1 MGRPSKNQQGPSAKE
16 RIEQAF
22 WELLEEKPFHSI
34 TVKDLIKHAGVNR
47 NTFYYHFESTE
58 GLAVE
63 LVRSN
68 IPVEFFG
75 IMLNAFGDGNFDVS
89 DASAVPD
96 LDRRFQRIRLILKNG
111 EPCLMELGRKEVISF
126 FIREMRL
133 DEKELSEFDYGKLDF
148 IWGGIIRLLA
158 SAEASTPER
167 YLNQLQSGIV
177 QAVGPLVAQI
187 CEQGK
192 A

>member
-22 WELLEEKPFHSI
+22 WGLLEEKPFHSI
-34 TVKDLIKHAGVNR
+34 TVKDLVKHAGVNR

-68 IPVEFFG
+68 IPIEFFG
-75 IMLNAFGDGNFDVS
+75 IMLNAFRGGNFDIS
-89 DASAVPD
+89 AASAIPD
-96 LDRRFQRIRLILKNG
+96 LEQRFHRIRLILKNG
-111 EPCLMELGRKEVISF
+111 EPRLMEFGRKEVISF
-126 FIREMRL
+126 FVREMRL
-133 DEKELSEFDYGKLDF
+133 DEKEMSEFDCGKLDF
-148 IWGGIIRLLA
+148 IWGGITRLLA
-158 SAEASTPER
+158 SDEASTPER
-167 YLNQLQSGIV
+167 YLDQLQNGIA
-177 QAVGPLVAQI
+177 QAVGPLMVQI
-187 CEQGK
+187 CEPGK

>member
-1 MGRPSKNQQGPSAKE
+1 MGRPSKNQKGPSAKE

-22 WELLEEKPFHSI
+22 WGLLEEKPFHSI

-63 LVRSN
+63 LVRSG

-75 IMLNAFGDGNFDVS
+75 IMLNTFRGGSFDIS
-89 DASAVPD
+89 AASAVPD
-96 LDRRFQRIRLILKNG
+96 LDRRFHRIRLILKNG
-111 EPCLMELGRKEVISF
+111 EPRLIELGRKEVVSF
-126 FIREMRL
+126 FVREMRL
-133 DEKELSEFDYGKLDF
+133 DEKELSEFDYGKLEF
-148 IWGGIIRLLA
+148 IWGGITRLLA
-158 SAEASTPER
+158 SDEASTPER